1 MVDLDLSLSA
11 ELKASLD
18 GIAASV
24 ARQERYLAQAQEAM
38 DHIPLDV
45 PIMRSGTSNA
55 TGVAV
60 ISCGGPARGRQ
71 WQVRQLAVSGPT
83 KGVVRLLA
91 LSVAPTS
98 PYDMG
103 LKDSTATRWPAPGFY
118 STHELVLQGG
128 ETLWV
133 VVTGATAS
141 TTVHVNGSAE
151 DYDLVAYRARL
162 SL

>member
-1 MVDLDLSLSA
+1 MVDIDISFGA

-18 GIAASV
+18 GVAASIERQTQAL
-24 ARQERYLAQAQEAM
+24 ARAQEAM

-45 PIMRSGTSNA
+45 PIMRAGTTNA

-71 WQVRQLAVSGPT
+71 WQVRQLAVAGPA

-91 LSVAPTS
+91 LAVTPTS
-98 PYDMG
+98 PYNAG
-103 LKDSTATRWPAPGFY
+103 LKDVTATRWPAPGFY

-141 TTVHVNGSAE
+141 TAVTVNGSAE
-151 DYDLVAYRARL
+151 DYDLAAYRARL